1 MKIFLKIFLILL
13 LICNKSFAK
22 SGKGELKLGK
32 HTLEKFLVYIY
43 AEQPDKNIGD
53 NLKANPLVF
62 SVDEN
67 GWSHMYYYCNFEKCY
82 DANAEHQAKLR
93 CQKNSGLVPCWTFA
107 RKKRLVWKNSIN
119 KKNLNLA
126 PYIKQGK
133 LYVAKIIQ
141 EKGFYDGDIY
151 ELEGITKS
159 SSETNEIITNN
170 QSDTNLTNNTKSIV
184 DQIKDLK
191 DLYDSGVLTK
201 EEFEKAKKKI
211 LN

>member
-1 MKIFLKIFLILL
+1 MRFFLVTFLVFFLIS
-13 LICNKSFAK
+13 NNTFAK
-22 SGKGELKLGK
+22 SGKGEMKLHK
-32 HTLEKFLVYIY
+32 KTLEQFLNYVF
-43 AEQPDKNIGD
+43 AEQTDSTIENVR
-53 NLKANPLVF
+53 ANPLVF

-67 GWSHMYYYCNFEKCY
+67 GWSSMYYYCNFNQCL
-82 DANAEHQAKLR
+82 DSNVEHQAKLK
-93 CQKNSGLVPCWTFA
+93 CQKNSNHTPCWTFA
-107 RKKRLVWKNSIN
+107 RKKRIVWKNSKN

-126 PYIKQGK
+126 PYMKQGR

-170 QSDTNLTNNTKSIV
+170 QSDTNLTNNTKSIA